1 MLKSRLPGLRS
12 KGKWWAPPSRGAR
25 ARMFLPIFQCCNFV
39 FSLGLWLCFAFSL
52 QIAIKILNKRAASNE
67 YLTKFLPREMKILM
81 KIRHE
86 NIIQTH
92 GIVETEKY
100 TYFMLEL
107 AANGDLLDYINARRF
122 IPEPEAR
129 HIFIQ
134 MGSAIAYCHALGIVH
149 RDLKC
154 ENIMLS
160 KDMDVKVGGMCFT
173 KLSWKLFSLK

>member
-1 MLKSRLPGLRS
+1 
-12 KGKWWAPPSRGAR
+12 
-25 ARMFLPIFQCCNFV
+25 
-39 FSLGLWLCFAFSL
+39 
-52 QIAIKILNKRAASNE
+52 
-67 YLTKFLPREMKILM
+67 M

-122 IPEPEAR
+122 ISEPEAR

-160 KDMDVKVGGMCFT
+160 KDMDVKVGGMCFS
-173 KLSWKLFSLK
+173 LSSPENCSVWNKHGN